1 MKKEEIFF
9 LSRDGKTKIHAV
21 KWIPEGKPVCILQ
34 IVHGMAEYIERYER
48 LALVLTRQGIL
59 VTGEDHLGHGKS
71 VGENGIYGYFC
82 AHDPATVVVRD
93 VHRLKKMV
101 QEQYPGVPYLLLG
114 HSMGSFI
121 LRNYLSRYGS
131 GIDGAIV
138 MGTVCS
144 RRRF

>member
-59 VTGEDHLGHGKS
+59 VTGDTERASGK
-71 VGENGIYGYFC
+71 
-82 AHDPATVVVRD
+82 T
-93 VHRLKKMV
+93 
-101 QEQYPGVPYLLLG
+101 
-114 HSMGSFI
+114 GST
-121 LRNYLSRYGS
+121 
-131 GIDGAIV
+131 AISAR
-138 MGTVCS
+138 MI
-144 RRRF
+144 RRRW

>member
-48 LALVLTRQGIL
+48 LASVLTRQGIL

-93 VHRLKKMV
+93 VHRLKK
-101 QEQYPGVPYLLLG
+101 
-114 HSMGSFI
+114 
-121 LRNYLSRYGS
+121 
-131 GIDGAIV
+131 
-138 MGTVCS
+138 
-144 RRRF
+144 